1 MNLKSF
7 AMGLEFGSTRIKA
20 ILLDEKRNVIASGG
34 HTWENRYVDGIW
46 TYTMEDI
53 IGGLQDCYSRMRQN
67 FEDTYGE
74 KLTEIGAIGISGMMH
89 GYLAFDKDNNLLAPF
104 RTWRN
109 TITQESSET
118 LTKAFNAAIPQRWSI
133 AHLYKDILEDVSY
146 VKDIAH
152 FTTLA
157 GFIHWQ
163 LTGNKV
169 LGIGEASG
177 MFPIDSAKCDYR
189 DDLLDIFADLIKDK
203 SYPWTLKEILPGVLN
218 AGECAGYLTEE
229 GAKLLDITGTLKAGV
244 KFAPPEGDAGTG
256 MTATNSVRV
265 GTGNVSAGTS
275 VFAMVV
281 TEKTPKLHKEIN
293 VVTTP
298 DGAPV
303 AMVHCSNCT
312 SDFNAWAGMLKDFA
326 DALGVDIP
334 MGKIMDLVFEK
345 ALEGKADCDGI
356 VAYNYYSGEANVG
369 LTKGVPVLMRKPGA
383 DFSFANLARTHLY
396 TCLSTLKMGL
406 DILIKEENIKIDRI
420 CGHGG
425 YFKAPVTGPKFLS
438 AAVGAPVITMESSG
452 EGGPYGM
459 ALLAAYMLDKT
470 EGETLPDYLDNKI
483 FASCKTVE
491 TMADQ
496 SDIDGFNAYL
506 TGFKACLPVEKAA
519 IDAFAE

>member
-1 MNLKSF
+1 MNIQNF

-20 ILLDEKRNVIASGG
+20 VLLDEDRSVIASGG

-46 TYTMEDI
+46 TYTMDDI
-53 IGGLQDCYSRMRQN
+53 IGGLQDCYSKMRED
-67 FEDTYGE
+67 FESKYGM
-74 KLTEIGAIGISGMMH
+74 KLTSIGAIGISGMMH
-89 GYLAFDKDNNLLAPF
+89 GYLAFDKDNNLLTPF

-109 TITQESSET
+109 TITEESAT
-118 LTKAFNAAIPQRWSI
+118 KLTEAFGFAIPQRWSI

-157 GFIHWQ
+157 GFIHWK
-163 LTGNKV
+163 LSGNKV

-177 MFPIDSAKCDYR
+177 MFPIDSEKCYYKQEY
-189 DDLLDIFADLIKDK
+189 LDIFADLVKDK
-203 SYPWTLKEILPGVLN
+203 CYPWQLTDILPAVLN

-229 GAKLLDITGTLKAGV
+229 GAKLLDVTGTLKPGA
-244 KFAPPEGDAGTG
+244 KLAPPEGDAGTG

-281 TEKTPKLHKEIN
+281 TDKTPKLHKEIN

-312 SDFNAWAGMLKDFA
+312 SDFNAWAAMFKDLA
-326 DALGVDIP
+326 TALGVDIP
-334 MGKIMDLVFEK
+334 MGKLYDLMFEQ
-345 ALEGKADCDGI
+345 ALNGKADCDGLI
-356 VAYNYYSGEANVG
+356 SYNYYSGEANVG
-369 LTKGVPVLMRKPGA
+369 LTKGIPVLMRRPDA
-383 DFSFANLARTHLY
+383 DFSFANLMRTHLY
-396 TCLSTLKMGL
+396 SCLATLKMGL
-406 DILIKEENIKIDRI
+406 DILIKEENIRIDRI

-459 ALLAAYMLDKT
+459 ALLAAYVLDKN
-470 EGETLPDYLDNKI
+470 GMSLPDYLDTKI
-483 FASCKTVE
+483 FAKCKTCE
-491 TMADQ
+491 TMADKE
-496 SDIDGFNAYL
+496 SIDGFNAFL
-506 TGFKACLPVEKAA
+506 TEFKKCLDVEKTA
-519 IDAFAE
+519 INTFAK

>member
-1 MNLKSF
+1 MNLQSF

-20 ILLDEKRNVIASGG
+20 ILLDENRNVIASGG

-53 IGGLQDCYSRMRQN
+53 IGGLQDCYAKMRED
-67 FEDTYGE
+67 FEGKYGE
-74 KLTEIGAIGISGMMH
+74 KLTTIGAIGISGMMH

-109 TITQESSET
+109 TITQVSSET

-146 VKDIAH
+146 VKDITH

-177 MFPIDSAKCDYR
+177 MFPIDSEKCDYR

-203 SYPWTLKEILPGVLN
+203 NYPWTLKELLPGVLN

-229 GAKLLDITGTLKAGV
+229 GAKLLDPTGTLKAGV

-312 SDFNAWAGMLKDFA
+312 SDFNAWAGMFKDFA
-326 DALGVDIP
+326 NILGVDISL
-334 MGKIMDLVFEK
+334 GKIMDVFFEQ
-345 ALEGKADCDGI
+345 ALAGKADCDNI

-369 LTKGVPVLMRKPGA
+369 LTAGVPVLMRKPSA

-459 ALLAAYMLDKT
+459 ALLAAYMLDKA

-506 TGFKACLPVEKAA
+506 TNFKACLGVEKAA
-519 IDAFAE
+519 IDAIGE

>member
-1 MNLKSF
+1 
-7 AMGLEFGSTRIKA
+7 
-20 ILLDEKRNVIASGG
+20 
-34 HTWENRYVDGIW
+34 
-46 TYTMEDI
+46 
-53 IGGLQDCYSRMRQN
+53 
-67 FEDTYGE
+67 
-74 KLTEIGAIGISGMMH
+74 
-89 GYLAFDKDNNLLAPF
+89 
-104 RTWRN
+104 
-109 TITQESSET
+109 
-118 LTKAFNAAIPQRWSI
+118 
-133 AHLYKDILEDVSY
+133 
-146 VKDIAH
+146 
-152 FTTLA
+152 
-157 GFIHWQ
+157 
-163 LTGNKV
+163 
-169 LGIGEASG
+169 
-177 MFPIDSAKCDYR
+177 
-189 DDLLDIFADLIKDK
+189 
-203 SYPWTLKEILPGVLN
+203 
-218 AGECAGYLTEE
+218 
-229 GAKLLDITGTLKAGV
+229 
-244 KFAPPEGDAGTG
+244 
-256 MTATNSVRV
+256 
-265 GTGNVSAGTS
+265 
-275 VFAMVV
+275 MVV

-312 SDFNAWAGMLKDFA
+312 SDFNAWAGMFKDFA
-326 DALGVDIP
+326 NILGVDISL
-334 MGKIMDLVFEK
+334 GKIMDVFFEQALV
-345 ALEGKADCDGI
+345 GKADCDNI

-369 LTKGVPVLMRKPGA
+369 LTAGVPVLMRKPSA

-459 ALLAAYMLDKT
+459 ALLAAYMLDKA

-506 TGFKACLPVEKAA
+506 TNFKSCLGVEKAA
-519 IDAFAE
+519 IDAIGE